1 MTPTSPKTKTLP
13 PFPSREQ
20 ILAYIQDH
28 PGRVTRREL
37 VRAFGLNSSQRPQ
50 LRAILKELEAGGDIA
65 RDHGRSVRPHDRLPA
80 VTVIEITGIDEDGDL
95 LARPLAEVDNPAAP
109 VIYMAP
115 ERRGQA
121 ALGPGDRVLAK
132 LTRRSGNV
140 YEGRTIKRIAAKAES
155 VLGVFERVGGE
166 ARVRPV
172 DKGNRHDLV
181 VAPGET
187 LDAKPG
193 DLVRAE
199 VLPGRRLGLSRAR
212 VVERLAKGKPPLGLI
227 ALYDHEIPIDF
238 PGDAVAQ
245 AEAATAAPLGE
256 RVDLRD
262 IPLVTIDGADAR
274 DFDDAVWAEPDIDPG
289 NPGGW
294 HLLVAIADVAWYV
307 RPGDSLDRCARDRGN
322 SVYLPDRVV
331 PMLPEALSNGWC
343 SLKPGEDRPCLAAH
357 LWIDAHGQPLR
368 HRFARGLM
376 RSAARLTYEQIQAA
390 RDGAPDAVA
399 APLLETVVG
408 PLYEAYRA
416 LTIAREKRGVL
427 DLDLPERR
435 VVLDDTG
442 TVTAIETRARFDS
455 HKLIEEFMIA
465 ANVAAAESLN
475 RSKIPCMYRIH
486 DVPSEERLE
495 ALREV
500 LEGLSLKLP
509 RGQTVKP
516 QQFNRILARV
526 AGTPAAPLV
535 NEMILRTQAQ
545 AEYSPDNIGHFGLA
559 LHKYCHF
566 TSPIR
571 RYSDLLV
578 HRALIRRFGLGEGAL
593 EDMPPDFTEVGQ
605 HISATERRAAA
616 AERDAVDRFVAQFL
630 AGREGSVFAGRISGV
645 SRFGLF
651 VKLHETGA
659 DGLIPRR
666 SLPHDTYI
674 HDERRQSLRGR
685 RSGVEFRLG
694 DAVEVMLA
702 EATPVTGGILLHLM
716 DGSAV
721 KASGRHP
728 RKRT

>member
-1 MTPTSPKTKTLP
+1 LARSPKALP

-20 ILAYIQDH
+20 ILAYVQDH

-50 LRAILKELEAGGDIA
+50 LRAILKELEAGGEIA
-65 RDHGRSVRPHDRLPA
+65 RGHGRAVHSHDRLPS
-80 VTVIEITGIDEDGDL
+80 VTVVEIVGIDEDGDL
-95 LARPLAEVDNPAAP
+95 LARPLAEMDNPAAP
-109 VIYMAP
+109 AIYMAP

-132 LTRRSGNV
+132 LTRRAGNI
-140 YEGRTIKRIAAKAES
+140 YEGRTIKRIAAKTES

-166 ARVRPV
+166 ARVRAV
-172 DKGNRHDLV
+172 DKGSRHDLA

-199 VLPGRRLGLSRAR
+199 VLPGRRLGLGRAR
-212 VVERLAKGKPPLGLI
+212 IIECLTKGKPPLGLI

-238 PGDAVAQ
+238 PSDALAQ
-245 AEAATAAPLGE
+245 AKTAAATPLGD
-256 RVDLRD
+256 RVDMRA

-274 DFDDAVWAEPDIDPG
+274 DFDDAVWAEPDTDSA
-289 NPGGW
+289 NRGGW
-294 HLLVAIADVAWYV
+294 HLVVAIADVAWYV
-307 RPGDSLDRCARDRGN
+307 RPDDALDRCARERGN

-357 LWIDAHGQPLR
+357 LWIDASGKPLR
-368 HRFARGLM
+368 HRFQRGLM
-376 RSAARLTYEQIQAA
+376 RSAARLTYEQVQAA
-390 RDGAPDAVA
+390 HDGAPDATT
-399 APLLETVVG
+399 APLVDSVVS
-408 PLYEAYRA
+408 PLYGAFRSLSMY
-416 LTIAREKRGVL
+416 REKRGVL
-427 DLDLPERR
+427 ELDLPERR
-435 VVLDDTG
+435 VVLDETG
-442 TVTAIETRARFDS
+442 AVAAIETRPRYDS
-455 HKLIEEFMIA
+455 HKLIEEFMVA
-465 ANVAAAESLN
+465 ANVAAAEALN

-500 LEGLSLKLP
+500 LEGLALKLP

-516 QQFNRILARV
+516 AQFNRILARV

-559 LHKYCHF
+559 LQKYCHF

-593 EDMPPDFTEVGQ
+593 GATPPDFAEVGQ

-630 AGREGSVFAGRISGV
+630 AGREGAIFAGRITGV

-666 SLPHDTYI
+666 SLPRDIYV
-674 HDERRQSLRGR
+674 HDERRQTLRGR

-716 DGSAV
+716 DGTGAQ
-721 KASGRHP
+721 ASGRP
-728 RKRT
+728 RRKRT

>member
-1 MTPTSPKTKTLP
+1 MTSSSKPLP

-20 ILAYIQDH
+20 ILAYIREH
-28 PGRVTRREL
+28 PGKVTRREL

-50 LRAILKELEAGGDIA
+50 LRAILKELETGGDIA
-65 RDHGRSVRPHDRLPA
+65 RDHGRAVRTHDKLPA
-80 VTVIEITGIDEDGDL
+80 VTVVEIVGIDDDGDL
-95 LARPLAEVDNPAAP
+95 LARPLTEADNPAAP

-132 LTRRSGNV
+132 LTKRAGNI
-140 YEGRTIKRIAAKAES
+140 YEGRTIRRIAAQPEA
-155 VLGVFERVGGE
+155 VLGIFERVGGE
-166 ARVRPV
+166 ARIRPV

-187 LDAKPG
+187 MDAKPG

-199 VLPGRRLGLSRAR
+199 MLPGRRLGLGRTR
-212 VVERLAKGKPPLGLI
+212 VVERLSKGSPPLGLI

-238 PGDAVAQ
+238 SADALAQ
-245 AEAATAAPLGE
+245 AADAAAAPLGE
-256 RVDLRD
+256 RADLRD

-274 DFDDAVWAEPDIDPG
+274 DFDDAVWAEPDPDTR

-307 RPGDSLDRCARDRGN
+307 RPDDALDRCARQRGN

-343 SLKPGEDRPCLAAH
+343 SLTPGEDRPCLAAH
-357 LWIDAHGQPLR
+357 LWIDAQGQPLR
-368 HRFARGLM
+368 HRFVRGLM
-376 RSAARLTYEQIQAA
+376 RSTARLTYEQIQAA

-399 APLLETVVG
+399 VPLLESVVG
-408 PLYEAYRA
+408 PLYGAYRA
-416 LTIAREKRGVL
+416 LSLAREKRGVL
-427 DLDLPERR
+427 ELDLPERR
-435 VVLDDTG
+435 VVLDG
-442 TVTAIETRARFDS
+442 AGIVTAVETRARYDS

-465 ANVAAAESLN
+465 ANVAAAESLS

-486 DVPSEERLE
+486 DVPGEERLE

-500 LEGLSLKLP
+500 LEGMGLKLP

-516 QQFNRILARV
+516 AQFNRILARV
-526 AGTPAAPLV
+526 AGTNEGPLV
-535 NEMILRTQAQ
+535 NDMILRTQAQ

-559 LHKYCHF
+559 LSKYCHF

-578 HRALIRRFGLGEGAL
+578 HRALIRRFSLGEGAL
-593 EDMPPDFTEVGQ
+593 EETPPDFVEVGQ
-605 HISATERRAAA
+605 HISGTERRAAA

-630 AGREGSVFAGRISGV
+630 AGRVGAIFTGRISGV

-651 VKLHETGA
+651 VKLSETGA

-666 SLPHDTYI
+666 NLPRDTYI
-674 HDERRQSLRGR
+674 HDERRQALRGR
-685 RSGVEFRLG
+685 RSGVEYRLG

-702 EATPVTGGILLHLM
+702 EATPITGGLLLHLM
-716 DGSAV
+716 ESGSA
-721 KASGRHP
+721 KPSGRHP
-728 RKRT
+728 RKRA

>member
-1 MTPTSPKTKTLP
+1 LAHTSKTLP

-50 LRAILKELEAGGDIA
+50 LRAVLKELETAGTIERG
-65 RDHGRSVRPHDRLPA
+65 HGRTVHTHDRLPA
-80 VTVIEITGIDEDGDL
+80 VTVVEIVGVDDDGDL
-95 LARPLAEVDNPAAP
+95 FGRPLTDADNPAAP
-109 VIYMAP
+109 IIYMAP
-115 ERRGQA
+115 ERHGQN

-132 LTRRSGNV
+132 LTRRAGNV
-140 YEGRTIKRIAAKAES
+140 YEGRTIRRIAAKAEA

-166 ARVRPV
+166 ARIRPV
-172 DKGNRHDLV
+172 EKGNRHDLV

-212 VVERLAKGKPPLGLI
+212 IIERLSKGNPPLGLI

-238 PGDAVAQ
+238 PDDALAQ
-245 AEAATAAPLGE
+245 GAAAVAAPLAE
-256 RVDLRD
+256 RADLRA

-274 DFDDAVWAEPDIDPG
+274 DFDDAVWAEPDADVA

-294 HLLVAIADVAWYV
+294 HLLVSIADVAWYV
-307 RPGDSLDRCARDRGN
+307 RPDDALDRCARQRGN

-331 PMLPEALSNGWC
+331 PMLPETLSNGWC

-357 LWIDAHGQPLR
+357 LWIDAHGKLLR
-368 HRFARGLM
+368 HRFVRGLM
-376 RSAARLTYEQIQAA
+376 RSAARLTYEQVQAA

-399 APLLETVVG
+399 APLVETVVT
-408 PLYEAYRA
+408 PLYGAYKA
-416 LTIAREKRGVL
+416 LAIGREKRGTL
-427 DLDLPERR
+427 ELDLPERR
-435 VVLDDTG
+435 VVLDETG
-442 TVTAIETRARFDS
+442 TVTAVETRARYDS
-455 HKLIEEFMIA
+455 HRLIEEFMIA
-465 ANVAAAESLN
+465 ANVAAAESLS
-475 RSKIPCMYRIH
+475 RSKVPCMYRIH
-486 DVPSEERLE
+486 DMPSEERLE

-500 LEGLSLKLP
+500 LEGLDLKLP
-509 RGQTVKP
+509 RGQTLKP
-516 QQFNRILARV
+516 AQFNRILARV
-526 AGTPAAPLV
+526 AGTPEAPLV
-535 NEMILRTQAQ
+535 NEMVLRTQAQ

-559 LHKYCHF
+559 LRKYCHF

-578 HRALIRRFGLGEGAL
+578 HRALIRRFGLGEGAI
-593 EDMPPDFTEVGQ
+593 EDTPPDFTEVGQ

-616 AERDAVDRFVAQFL
+616 AERDAIDRFVAQFL
-630 AGREGSVFAGRISGV
+630 AGREGAVFAGRISGV

-651 VKLHETGA
+651 VKLAETGA
-659 DGLIPRR
+659 DGLVPRR
-666 SLPHDTYI
+666 NLPRDIYI
-674 HDERRQSLRGR
+674 HDERRQALRGR
-685 RSGVEFRLG
+685 RSGREFRLG

-716 DGSAV
+716 EGGSA
-721 KASGRHP
+721 KTSGRRP
-728 RKRT
+728 PKRT